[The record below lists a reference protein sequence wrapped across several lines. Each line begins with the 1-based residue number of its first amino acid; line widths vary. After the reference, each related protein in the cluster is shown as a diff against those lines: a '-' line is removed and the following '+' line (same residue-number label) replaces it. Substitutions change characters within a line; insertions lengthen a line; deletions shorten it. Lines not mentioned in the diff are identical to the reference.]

1 MPSRVSSMRGPVTAV
16 TLLSALVVALR
27 GWLPDATGA
36 AGSTPAERES
46 GGPASLILVGM
57 LAATALG
64 VLAMAVDPPVAAP
77 LDHHGAAGRTGSVA
91 A

>member
-46 GGPASLILVGM
+46 GGPASLILSSSAVRRRRRE
-57 LAATALG
+57 AA
-64 VLAMAVDPPVAAP
+64 
-77 LDHHGAAGRTGSVA
+77 S
-91 A
+91 